1 MSQRQQRGPGSA
13 GSSDIETGKP
23 QDSRQSRYPG
33 ESNLSKDPQQMQQQ
47 DSKRG
52 HDDGKQ
58 MGGTK
63 GGSQQQGKQQGGNRD
78 QQSQQDRDSRQ
89 GFEQGR
95 NAGQANFTGGAS
107 GNQPHQPKGN
117 KQQSQQGGSH
127 GEKQYGE
134 GNYAASRDYNER
146 TKQFVESGKVDEAAR
161 KAAPGS
167 DKEARE
173 MSEAEREGR
182 RPMREEDPQINP
194 DKGSKKPG
202 QGPDTRQ

>member
-1 MSQRQQRGPGSA
+1 MSQHQKRGPGSS
-13 GSSDIETGKP
+13 GSTDIETGKP

-33 ESNLSKDPQQMQQQ
+33 ESNVSKDPQQQQQ

-52 HDDGKQ
+52 QDDAKQ

-63 GGSQQQGKQQGGNRD
+63 GSSQQQGKQQGGNRD
-78 QQSQQDRDSRQ
+78 QQSQQDRDSKQ

-95 NAGQANFTGGAS
+95 HAGQANFTGSPS

-117 KQQSQQGGSH
+117 KQQSQQGESSGNQ
-127 GEKQYGE
+127 QYGE
-134 GNYAASRDYNER
+134 GNYAASRDYNQR
-146 TKQFVESGKVDEAAR
+146 TKDFVESGKVDEAAR
-161 KAAPGS
+161 KAAPNNE
-167 DKEARE
+167 KEARE

-182 RPMREEDPQINP
+182 RPMREEDPALNP
-194 DKGSKKPG
+194 DKSSKKPG